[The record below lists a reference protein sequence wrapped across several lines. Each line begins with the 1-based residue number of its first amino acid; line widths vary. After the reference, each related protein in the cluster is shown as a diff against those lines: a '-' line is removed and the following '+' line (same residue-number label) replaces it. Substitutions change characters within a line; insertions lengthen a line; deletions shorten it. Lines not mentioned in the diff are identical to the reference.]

1 MRPSFNRICYLA
13 LCVLVSIS
21 PAIGQ
26 VKQDPKFL
34 FADPFIGTG
43 GHGHTYPGATMPFG
57 MVQVSPDTRLTG
69 WDGCSAY
76 HFTDSVVY
84 GFSHTHLSGTGCSD
98 YGDILLMP
106 GTGRIFLNNG
116 AETGPDSGYASRF
129 THGYPAEGAGPGYYM
144 VHLDDYDTDVEL
156 TCTDRAAMHRYSFY
170 DADSAW
176 VVLDLEHRDELVGW
190 DLRTNRRGEV
200 EGFRQSRAWAKDQYV
215 YFVIQFSRPFDLWGP
230 LTRKIDK
237 PTPVSTPGIN
247 EKFGPKAWFLIPQG
261 GELLVKVG
269 ISAVDVEGARKNL
282 EAELPGWDF
291 QGTRE
296 AAERRWN
303 DALKRI
309 EITGGAAEEDKT
321 VFYTAL
327 YHALLC
333 PNLWSDV
340 DGRYRGMDNQIHQAE
355 GHDVYTVFSLWDT
368 YRASHPLFA
377 ILEPTRTLDFMQTFL
392 RMYEE
397 GGHLPVWE
405 LAANET
411 WTMIGYH
418 AVPAIVDAY
427 AKGIRGFDTE
437 KMWKAILESAESDR
451 EGLAAYRANG
461 YLPSDEEGE
470 SVSRTLEY
478 AYDDWC
484 VARMADMLG
493 KGYFREKYLRRAQYW
508 KNLFDPSTKFFRG
521 KAGGRWHEPFDPT
534 EVNFLYTEA
543 NAWQYRFCVP
553 QDVSG
558 LIERM
563 GGDEAFIHELDL
575 MFDSSSEM
583 AGREQSDIS
592 GMIGQYAH
600 GNEPSHHMAYLYSY
614 AGAPWK
620 TQRRVRTIMD
630 SLYTT
635 GPEGL
640 SGNEDCGQMSAWYVF
655 SALGFYPVT
664 PGSTIYVIG
673 SPLFPE
679 ATVRLPN
686 GNRITIRAEGVSEEN
701 VYIQSATLQGEP
713 YTKAYLTHEDLMAG
727 GDLEFVMGPAPN
739 ESWGTGGGDRPVQ
752 SIDLFPITPVP
763 YVAEGDLAFADS
775 TKIVLAAPEPEAA
788 VYYTLDGREPNAFSK
803 RYEKPIVLRESAT
816 LKSAAWMEGRP
827 QSKTVTARFAKI
839 PGGRTIEL
847 GAEYSPQYT
856 GGGALALIDGVRGK
870 PNFRTG
876 AWQGYEGVDVEA
888 TVTLGGV
895 YPIRRVAV
903 SFLEDVG
910 AWILFPKRVEIEIS
924 TNGTTWETLLDDT
937 IETEEDYP
945 EPNIREFAVD
955 GLGAEAAYVRLRA
968 KSMGDL
974 PQWHRGAGGKAW
986 VFVDEIA
993 IE

>member
-1 MRPSFNRICYLA
+1 MRPSSILRAAPLVVLLFLD
-13 LCVLVSIS
+13 LC
-21 PAIGQ
+21 PG
-26 VKQDPKFL
+26 
-34 FADPFIGTG
+34 FAAERLLPPHVDTFIGTG
-43 GHGHTYPGATMPFG
+43 AHGHTYPGATVPFG

-106 GTGRIFLNNG
+106 GTGKIFLNNG
-116 AETGPDSGYASRF
+116 AESGHDSGYASRF
-129 THGYPAEGAGPGYYM
+129 SHGHPAESAKPGYYQ
-144 VHLDDYDTDVEL
+144 VYLEDYDTDVEL
-156 TCTDRAAMHRYSFY
+156 TCTDRAAMHRYDFY

-176 VVLDLEHRDELVGW
+176 VILDLEHRDDVIDSEIRVIGKDEIVGH
-190 DLRTNRRGEV
+190 RR
-200 EGFRQSRAWAKDQYV
+200 SMAWAKDQQV
-215 YFVIQFSRPFDLWGP
+215 YFVIRFSRPFDEFGLASGDTVREGTTE
-230 LTRKIDK
+230 LSGRRLKGYFTY
-237 PTPVSTPGIN
+237 PG
-247 EKFGPKAWFLIPQG
+247 G

-282 EAELPGWDF
+282 DTELPGWDF
-291 QGTRE
+291 QATRE
-296 AAERRWN
+296 AAGLRWDEALCRIDIGEGADEERR
-303 DALKRI
+303 
-309 EITGGAAEEDKT
+309 T

-327 YHALLC
+327 YHSLLA

-340 DGRYRGMDNQIHQAE
+340 DGRYRGMDNQIHRAE

-377 ILEPTRTLDFMQTFL
+377 ILEPERTVDFMMTFL
-392 RMYEE
+392 RMYEQA
-397 GGHLPVWE
+397 GHLPVWE

-418 AVPAIVDAY
+418 AVPVIADAY
-427 AKGIRGFDTE
+427 AKGIRGFDAE
-437 KMWKAILESAESDR
+437 KMWKAIVESAESDR
-451 EGLAAYRANG
+451 EGLAAYRTSG
-461 YLPSDEEGE
+461 YLPSEEEGE

-484 VARMADMLG
+484 VARMAEMLG

-521 KAGGRWHEPFDPT
+521 KSNGRWHEPFDPT
-534 EVNFLYTEA
+534 EVNDLYTEA

-563 GGDEAFIHELDL
+563 GGDAAFIEALDL
-575 MFDSSSEM
+575 LFDSPSEM

-600 GNEPSHHMAYLYSY
+600 GNEPSHHMAYLYSF

-664 PGSTIYVIG
+664 PGITTYVIG
-673 SPLFPE
+673 TPLFPE
-679 ATVRLPN
+679 ATISLPN
-686 GNRITIRAEGVSEEN
+686 GNDFTIRAEGVSKEN
-701 VYIQSATLQGEP
+701 VYIQSATLRGEA
-713 YTKAYLTHEDLMAG
+713 YTRAYLDHSDLTAG
-727 GDLEFVMGPAPN
+727 GELVFVMGPAPN
-739 ESWGTGGGDRPVQ
+739 ESWGTGSGDRPVQ
-752 SIDLFPITPVP
+752 SIDEAPITPVP
-763 YVAEGDLAFADS
+763 YVAAGDLAFVDS
-775 TKIVLAAPEPEAA
+775 TVISLAAPEPEATI
-788 VYYTLDGREPNAFSK
+788 YYTLDGGEPNSFSK
-803 RYEKPIVLRESAT
+803 RYGEPIVLRGSAT
-816 LKSAAWMEGRP
+816 LRAAAWMEGRP
-827 QSKTVTARFAKI
+827 QSKTVTARFAKV
-839 PGGRTIEL
+839 PGGRTLEIVS
-847 GAEYSPQYT
+847 AYSPQYT
-856 GGGALALIDGVRGK
+856 AGGDLALVDGVRGK

-895 YPIRRVAV
+895 YPVNRISV

-910 AWILFPKRVEIEIS
+910 AWILFPGRVEIEIS
-924 TNGTTWETLLDDT
+924 TDGRSWETVLD
-937 IETEEDYP
+937 ETVETGEGYP
-945 EPNIREFAVD
+945 EPNIREFTAKVH
-955 GLGAEAAYVRLRA
+955 GTEAAYVRLRA
-968 KSMGDL
+968 KNVGDL
-974 PQWHRGAGGKAW
+974 PEWHRGSGGEAW
-986 VFVDEIA
+986 IFVDEIA